1 MGLVKETLSSCR
13 AILSG
18 QEEVV
23 HNGECVQLT
32 MADAMEAM
40 MAQSQLTI
48 AAFGTGTGALK
59 EVCAFAGHRLAEQ
72 PLLLWHQEQGTVRG
86 LQRSEQGLGAFIQGM
101 TVFSARCLVGHQLE
115 VNGGNQLLVDSL
127 FLRWGERERFDLGL
141 DVENTQEFTSIE
153 KWQS

>member
-59 EVCAFAGHRLAEQ
+59 EVCAFAGHRLDEQ

-115 VNGGNQLLVDSL
+115 VIPTVRPTTMNSWRCHSGRGHL
-127 FLRWGERERFDLGL
+127 FTVFYPAVGIIGDA
-141 DVENTQEFTSIE
+141 
-153 KWQS
+153 